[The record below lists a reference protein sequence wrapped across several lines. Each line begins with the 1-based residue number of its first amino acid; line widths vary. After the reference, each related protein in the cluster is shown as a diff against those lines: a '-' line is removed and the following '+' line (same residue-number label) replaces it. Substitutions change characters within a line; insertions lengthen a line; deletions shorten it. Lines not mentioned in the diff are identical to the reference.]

1 MCTAFSFL
9 HTFSVSVL
17 LNTTRIGRWNRRSLF
32 CTATLLRNSSA
43 TSPHLRFYPR
53 HLVYCSTLRSSSPS
67 SSTFFEQLVYEPEE
81 SLKHEEDLSGS
92 TEREIF
98 NFDSSFESVELKRF
112 NSPVVDVKELEELPE
127 EWRRSRLAWL
137 CKELPAHKHNTLIRI
152 LNAQRK
158 WLRQEDATYIVCHC
172 MRIRENEA
180 AFRVYKWM
188 MLQHWFQFD
197 FALATKLADYLG
209 KERKYLK
216 CREVYDDILNQGR
229 VPAESTF
236 HILVVAYLSS
246 SGQSVVEE
254 AFSIYSRM
262 IQLGG
267 YRPRLSL
274 HNSLFKALVGKQGGS
289 FEETLKQAE
298 FIYHN
303 LTTSG
308 LQIHKD
314 IYGGLIWLHS
324 YQDLIDKDRI
334 ALLRTE
340 MRLRGIEESTDV
352 LVSVLRA
359 CSKNGDAEEAE
370 RTWSK
375 LLSSNPSPPPQA
387 FMFRMVTYAKIGEHM
402 KCLEIFRRMQEE
414 LGSTAVI
421 AYHKIIEVLS
431 KAEKLELAESIMTEF
446 IDSGLGPLRP
456 SFIDMMKMYSALGLH
471 EKLESTFFQ
480 CLKKCRPNRKVFSIY
495 LDSLVQIGSIN
506 EAGEVFNQMIENT
519 SIGVNAHCCNSILR
533 GYLSQGEHIKA
544 EKVYGLMCRKKYDI
558 DSSLIEKLSFVL
570 SLRQKDVKEP
580 IRQKLSIEQRE
591 VMVGLLLGGL
601 QIKSDAE
608 RKKHL
613 VHFEFS
619 ENLKH
624 HSVLRRHIYDKYR
637 EWLACPDK
645 LAGDDDDD
653 DVPWVFTTIPH
664 SYFGFYAD
672 QFWRKG
678 QPTIPKLIHRW
689 LSPRVLAYWYMY
701 SGYRTSS
708 GDILLRLKGSQEG
721 IENIVKAFKAKSLDC
736 RLKRKGSSF
745 WIGFLGDKSMWF
757 WKLVEP
763 FILDDLKDCL
773 RPGGNLSDDFEGI
786 QTIDSGSESDE
797 EPSECSDGEM

>member
-1 MCTAFSFL
+1 MFSSRNPQDLQFTQIFHVHSIQLPPHILRLRSPEHHSQWPLEPTQPLLHGYSAPELLSNVSSSSFL
-9 HTFSVSVL
+9 
-17 LNTTRIGRWNRRSLF
+17 
-32 CTATLLRNSSA
+32 
-43 TSPHLRFYPR
+43 P
-53 HLVYCSTLRSSSPS
+53 SSPGI
-67 SSTFFEQLVYEPEE
+67 LLHAP
-81 SLKHEEDLSGS
+81 LILSF
-92 TEREIF
+92 REIF
-98 NFDSSFESVELKRF
+98 NFDNSFESVELKRF
-112 NSPVVDVKELEELPE
+112 DSPVVDVKELEELPE

-359 CSKNGDAEEAE
+359 CSKDGDVEESE

-375 LLSSNPSPPPQA
+375 LLSSNPNLPPQA

-402 KCLEIFRRMQEE
+402 KSLEIFRQMQEE
-414 LGSTAVI
+414 LGSTAAI

-456 SFIDMMKMYSALGLH
+456 SFIDMMEMYSTLGLH

-480 CLKKCRPNRKVFSIY
+480 CLQKCRPNRKVFSIY

-544 EKVYGLMCRKKYDI
+544 EKLYRLMRLKKYDI

-619 ENLKH
+619 ETLKH
-624 HSVLRRHIYDKYR
+624 HSVLRRHIYDKYH
-637 EWLACPDK
+637 EWLPCPDK
-645 LAGDDDDD
+645 LADDD

-672 QFWRKG
+672 QFWQKG

-773 RPGGNLSDDFEGI
+773 RPGGNLSDYFEGI

-797 EPSECSDGEM
+797 KPSECSDGEM